1 MHEAAAIQGALS
13 DALAHMRNAGG
24 ARIARMV
31 LVLGGSGH
39 FTEDAARQ
47 HFAVNAQGTP
57 AEDAA
62 LEIEWL
68 PASYTCFECMHTFA
82 SVQPPEA
89 VTCPACGGLALEIGH
104 SDVCYIRE
112 IEVEQGE
119 QDMASQFAVP
129 APMNLD
135 GDNTPQTPQT

>member
-13 DALAHMRNAGG
+13 DALAHMRDAGG

-31 LVLGGSGH
+31 LVLGVSGH